1 ADEEIVSRNGA
12 AIPKDGLISVASV
25 GEDMTAHFNAKLP
38 FGRYYVQ
45 EISADEKYVLSG
57 EKHIVTFEYAGQD
70 NYTVDID
77 AGEFVNDLK
86 RGSVHGIKVNEHNEP
101 LADAWFGIF
110 STDSVIFDR
119 DNAIA
124 AARSDE
130 NGHFRITGI
139 PYGSY
144 ILTEIA
150 PPEGYVLSNERY
162 GVLIDEDGDEVFI
175 TAVNKETELHVSKK
189 DNYGN
194 ELSGAEMQI
203 LDSEGKV
210 LDEWISDGTE
220 HIVSGI
226 PAGCYV
232 LHESAAPVGY
242 VIATDIAFTID
253 EYNKVTVEDISALA
267 SDENSIPAIIMT
279 DNSTKVEFTKTD
291 ITGEKELEGAKLQV
305 IDKTGNIIDEWTSSS
320 KPYVIEGRLI
330 AGNEYTLH
338 EEISPNGYV
347 AANDITFTVS
357 EDGSVDK
364 VKMKDDTTKVSISK
378 RDITT
383 DEELPG
389 ATLII
394 IDDNGDTV
402 EEWVSVKETHYIEG
416 KLVAGKT
423 YTLREITAPD
433 GYEVANDIQFTVNE
447 DGSVTEVVMYD
458 KKKSSPKIPSS
469 SNPYTG
475 SVFGNSLINK
485 SLAAMAVCVLIMV
498 ITKKKNK
505 KEDDE

>member
-1 ADEEIVSRNGA
+1 
-12 AIPKDGLISVASV
+12 
-25 GEDMTAHFNAKLP
+25 M
-38 FGRYYVQ
+38 
-45 EISADEKYVLSG
+45 
-57 EKHIVTFEYAGQD
+57 TFEYTGHD
-70 NYTVDID
+70 NNTVDID

-86 RGSVHGIKVNEHNEP
+86 RGSVQGIKVNQLDEP
-101 LADAWFGIF
+101 LADALFGLF
-110 STDSVIFDR
+110 SADCEFFDR
-119 DNAIA
+119 DNAIET
-124 AARSDE
+124 ARSDE
-130 NGHFRITGI
+130 NGHFSITGI

-144 ILTEIA
+144 ILAEIA
-150 PPEGYVLSNERY
+150 SPDGYVLSNERY

-175 TAVNKETELHVSKK
+175 TAVNKETELQISKR
-189 DNYGN
+189 DIYGN

-203 LDSEGKV
+203 LDSEGIVFDK
-210 LDEWISDGTE
+210 WISDGTE

-226 PAGCYV
+226 PAGSYV
-232 LHESAAPVGY
+232 LHETAAPVGF
-242 VIATDIAFTID
+242 VIAADIAFTID

-267 SDENSIPAIIMT
+267 SDENGIPAIIMT

-291 ITGEKELEGAKLQV
+291 ITGERELEGAKLQV
-305 IDKTGNIIDEWTSSS
+305 IDKDGNIIDEWISSNIS
-320 KPYVIEGRLI
+320 HVIEGMLI
-330 AGNEYTLH
+330 AGEEYILH
-338 EEISPNGYV
+338 EEISPEGYV
-347 AANDITFTVS
+347 TAEDITFTVS
-357 EDGSVDK
+357 EDGKMDK
-364 VKMKDDTTKVSISK
+364 VTMKDDTTKVRISK

-394 IDDNGDTV
+394 MDENGNTV
-402 EEWVSVKETHYIEG
+402 EEWVSTNEGHFIEG
-416 KLVAGKT
+416 KLVAGKI

-433 GYEVANDIQFTVNE
+433 GYEVANDVQFTVNE

-469 SNPYTG
+469 PNPHTG
-475 SVFGNSLINK
+475 SIYGNSLINK